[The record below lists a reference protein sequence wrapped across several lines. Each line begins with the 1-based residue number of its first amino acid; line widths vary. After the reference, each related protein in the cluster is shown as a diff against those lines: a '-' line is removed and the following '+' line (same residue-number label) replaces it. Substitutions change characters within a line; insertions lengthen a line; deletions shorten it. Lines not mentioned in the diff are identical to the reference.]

1 MRLLNILW
9 RQKAK
14 ILIVVL
20 AFLISFLTIAPILK
34 GGLDKVFYTIDPD
47 VVYAANAFLYIKNG
61 YVSYFD
67 HPGTPA
73 IILISFFLAPIRI
86 YAKYIQHTPFINWVF
101 NHYALTFLY
110 LRIWQSVLLFASLT
124 IVSISM
130 WLMTKKPLPV
140 ILLFL
145 ALLSFG
151 PFYYL
156 GSVISADT
164 FAFFI
169 TSIWLLILSFY
180 LNRRNDIFLF
190 ALSFIVGF
198 SFAGRATN
206 FFLMPATLVIIFLE
220 KSKILQKVL
229 KTLLAIVTISA
240 GFVIGISPTRTHIST
255 VLNTIFGF
263 AGTTGAH
270 MSGEK
275 TFFNAQAF
283 INSAGTFFYRD
294 TLATAIVIISAI
306 FALIYLFKKEYL
318 HEKIAVITLIFSLGA
333 IIFAKFPLSHYQ
345 IANYLIIA
353 FCGSILFSRL
363 SKITVYLTIIVL
375 LLSMIPI
382 TKGYLEGVTQSLNR
396 SGYLEQFVTDNPPK
410 YASVWEGERVKEF
423 AYLWNRNYADGMFDD
438 ELGNLPQKIYE
449 LKSNLT
455 EIGVSKYT
463 DVDLFS
469 VCWDE
474 LYVQKTSLE
483 SLLKLYPELGKSVQ
497 QISDTGVLLVRS
509 DHCQTIT
516 HEIY

>member
-1 MRLLNILW
+1 
-9 RQKAK
+9 
-14 ILIVVL
+14 
-20 AFLISFLTIAPILK
+20 
-34 GGLDKVFYTIDPD
+34 
-47 VVYAANAFLYIKNG
+47 
-61 YVSYFD
+61 
-67 HPGTPA
+67 
-73 IILISFFLAPIRI
+73 
-86 YAKYIQHTPFINWVF
+86 
-101 NHYALTFLY
+101 YALTFLY
-110 LRIWQSVLLFASLT
+110 LRIWQSVLLFVSL
-124 IVSISM
+124 IILSVSI
-130 WLMTKKPLPV
+130 WLLTKKSLPV

-151 PFYYL
+151 PFYNL
-156 GSVISADT
+156 GGVISADT

-169 TSIWLLILSFY
+169 TSFWLLILSFY
-180 LNRRNDIFLF
+180 LNRRNEMFLF
-190 ALSFIVGF
+190 ALSFIAGL

-206 FFLMPATLVIIFLE
+206 FFLMPATLEIIFLE

-294 TLATAIVIISAI
+294 TLATVIVIISAI
-306 FALIYLFKKEYL
+306 LAIVYLVVKEKTYR
-318 HEKIAVITLIFSLGA
+318 KIAIIALIFSLGA
-333 IIFAKFPLSHYQ
+333 IIFAKFPLAHYQ

-353 FCGSILFSRL
+353 FCGSILFSKL
-363 SKITVYLTIIVL
+363 SNKIVYLTIIVL
-375 LLSMIPI
+375 LFSIIPI

-396 SGYLEQFVTDNPPK
+396 SGYLEQFVMDNPPK

-423 AYLWNRNYADGMFDD
+423 AYLWNRDYADGMFDD

-455 EIGVSKYT
+455 EIGISKYT
-463 DVDLFS
+463 DVSLFS

-483 SLLKLYPELGKSVQ
+483 SLLKLYPELSKSIQ
-497 QISDTGVLLVRS
+497 KIPHIDKYLIRS
-509 DHCQTIT
+509 NHCQTK
-516 HEIY
+516 EI